1 MTAIRKH
8 LGDFIAIV
16 ALFVAAVGIAGYILS
31 QQRLQFPLVQEKP
44 FTVKAE
50 LPNAQAV
57 QPGQGQTVRVA
68 GVEVGQIG
76 KVTLD
81 EGKALVELQMEPKYK
96 GLIRRD
102 ATVLL
107 RTKTGLKDM
116 FVEVDPGDG
125 KPLKENERI
134 KVQNTAP
141 DINPDEF
148 LSALDADTRDYLKLL
163 INGAGKGLKGRGNDL
178 QETFARLGPLHKDL
192 ARVTSAVARRRGNLR
207 RLIHN
212 YGLLVAEL
220 GGKDKDLTRLVQQ
233 SNQVF
238 EAFASQ
244 DVNISSFVSKLP
256 GSLRQT
262 QSTLVKADRL
272 SRELRPTL
280 AALRPPFRKLAT
292 ANREVLP
299 LAREGTPILKNQ
311 VRPFVR
317 ASQPFTKDFGIGAR
331 DLSKAGPDL
340 SKSFLQF
347 NRLFNMAA
355 YNPGGQE
362 GISSGCENN
371 GTCTAAERN
380 RSEGYLFWLGW
391 IGQNT
396 TSIFSSRDAQ
406 GAIRRV
412 TAGGV
417 NCNTLAAI
425 AGGVSGQL
433 PPELKTTINGT
444 VASLPPALISTLNV
458 ALGNAA
464 GDPPPT
470 IDTVADF
477 GKVLNQLG
485 LCALS

>member
-1 MTAIRKH
+1 
-8 LGDFIAIV
+8 
-16 ALFVAAVGIAGYILS
+16 
-31 QQRLQFPLVQEKP
+31 
-44 FTVKAE
+44 
-50 LPNAQAV
+50 
-57 QPGQGQTVRVA
+57 
-68 GVEVGQIG
+68 
-76 KVTLD
+76 VT
-81 EGKALVELQMEPKYK
+81 
-96 GLIRRD
+96 
-102 ATVLL
+102 T
-107 RTKTGLKDM
+107 
-116 FVEVDPGDG
+116 
-125 KPLKENERI
+125 
-134 KVQNTAP
+134 
-141 DINPDEF
+141 
-148 LSALDADTRDYLKLL
+148 
-163 INGAGKGLKGRGNDL
+163 
-178 QETFARLGPLHKDL
+178 
-192 ARVTSAVARRRGNLR
+192 AVARRRGNLR

-220 GGKDKDLTRLVQQ
+220 GGKDKELTRLVQQ

-280 AALRPPFRKLAT
+280 AALRPPFRKIDT
-292 ANREVLP
+292 ANRQVLP

-347 NRLFNMAA
+347 NRLFNMAS
-355 YNPGGQE
+355 YNPGGAE
-362 GISSGCENN
+362 GISSGCET
-371 GTCTAAERN
+371 GGGCTAAERN
-380 RSEGYLFWLGW
+380 RSEGYLFWLAW

-406 GAIRRV
+406 GTIRRV

-417 NCNTLAAI
+417 NCNVLAQI
-425 AGGVSGQL
+425 AAGTGSNI
-433 PPELKTTINGT
+433 PPALKTTVDGT
-444 VASLPPALISTLNV
+444 LASLPPAVKGPISTL
-458 ALGNAA
+458 LGDA
-464 GDPPPT
+464 GDP
-470 IDTVADF
+470 TVDSLTDF